1 LKKGK
6 KRIRVKQGSAC
17 RKDSQNPAAARW
29 SKDQSTAGGLSVG
42 RSAVEHRAWEGRD
55 LLQVTEKVAPTV
67 DAMHLH
73 EYLAKNP
80 S

>member
-1 LKKGK
+1 
-6 KRIRVKQGSAC
+6 
-17 RKDSQNPAAARW
+17 
-29 SKDQSTAGGLSVG
+29 LSVG